1 MNKANMWKSLT
12 PQQCKTSLKRERKRH
27 TINVSV
33 ITSTAYGS
41 TKGTQFD
48 QFNEE
53 NKLQV
58 K

>member
-53 NKLQV
+53 NKL
-58 K
+58 